1 MSLRVERVFVT
12 ILLFSIWLGVCTS
25 FESSSDSVIVI
36 ELDGVINFGASEL
49 IKEGLDE
56 AYKIDAEAVV
66 LLLTTHGGSLDATF
80 NIIDLIERSSIP
92 VISFV
97 HPKGATAWS
106 AGTFIVL
113 ASHVA
118 AMAPFSILGSCAPR
132 AYPTG
137 ELIQDPKLINSL
149 TEFIVQRAEM
159 HGRNETIAAK
169 FVTENLNIGAEDAKN
184 YGVIEKVAT
193 TVEEL
198 LDVVDGIDVE
208 VAEEGRLTI
217 QTRNA
222 AVHYFGASIRVR
234 VLRVISDPMIA
245 YLLFTLGVFGVIFGF
260 FTAGYEGEIIGG
272 VLLILGLIGLGF
284 YVDFLP
290 VVLISLGGVLV
301 FVEMREPGLQFFG
314 PAGIV
319 CLSVGTLLLL
329 RFDPTRWL
337 ISPEWYQFF
346 MVVVI
351 ALVGILTGFS
361 ALVLYKI
368 VKAKKKRITVLE
380 LIGGI
385 GRTLDEI
392 GPEKAGFIRFR
403 GEYWKARSDTIIKP
417 NRRVKILAKEGPT
430 LIVELIEEDVMAG
443 EPEKS
448 KPSQR

>member
-1 MSLRVERVFVT
+1 MSLRVPRVFVT

-56 AYKIDAEAVV
+56 AYKINAEAVV

-149 TEFIVQRAEM
+149 TEFMVQRAEM

-193 TVEEL
+193 TLEEL

-208 VAEEGRLTI
+208 VAEKGQLTI
-217 QTRNA
+217 HTKNA
-222 AVHYFGASIRVR
+222 AIHYFGASIHVR
-234 VLRVISDPMIA
+234 VLRIISDPMIA
-245 YLLFTLGVFGVIFGF
+245 YLLFTLGVYGVIFGF
-260 FTAGYEGEIIGG
+260 FTAGYEGEIIGCI
-272 VLLILGLIGLGF
+272 LLILGLIGLGF
-284 YVDFLP
+284 YMDLLTII
-290 VVLISLGGVLV
+290 LITLGGVFI

-329 RFDPTRWL
+329 RFDPARWL
-337 ISPEWYQFF
+337 ISPEWYQPF
-346 MVVVI
+346 MLIVI
-351 ALVGILTGFS
+351 ALVAILTVFS

-368 VKAKKKRITVLE
+368 VKAKKKRLTVLE
-380 LIGGI
+380 FIGGV
-385 GRTLDEI
+385 GRTIDEI
-392 GPEKAGFIRFR
+392 GPEKVGFIRFH

-417 NRRVKILAKEGPT
+417 NQKVKILAKEGLT
-430 LIVELIEEDVMAG
+430 LIVEPLKEEAVISK
-443 EPEKS
+443 PEK
-448 KPSQR
+448 K

>member
-1 MSLRVERVFVT
+1 MSLRVEHVFVT
-12 ILLFSIWLGVCTS
+12 ILLFSILLGVCTS

-56 AYKIDAEAVV
+56 AYKIDAEVVV

-106 AGTFIVL
+106 AGTFIVI

-149 TEFIVQRAEM
+149 TEFMVQRAEM

-208 VAEEGRLTI
+208 VAEKGRLTI

-245 YLLFTLGVFGVIFGF
+245 YLLFTLGVFGVTFGF
-260 FTAGYEGEIIGG
+260 FTAGYEGEIMGG
-272 VLLILGLIGLGF
+272 ALLILGLIGLGF

-301 FVEMREPGLQFFG
+301 FVEMRESGLQFFG

-346 MVVVI
+346 MVVVV
-351 ALVGILTGFS
+351 ALVAILTGFS

-380 LIGGI
+380 LVGGI

-417 NRRVKILAKEGPT
+417 NCRVKILAKEGPT
-430 LIVELIEEDVMAG
+430 LIVEHIEEDVMAG

-448 KPSQR
+448 KPS

>member
-1 MSLRVERVFVT
+1 MSLRVEHVFVT
-12 ILLFSIWLGVCTS
+12 ILLFSILLGVCTS

-56 AYKIDAEAVV
+56 AYKIDAEVVV

-106 AGTFIVL
+106 AGTFIVI

-149 TEFIVQRAEM
+149 TEFMVQRAEM

-184 YGVIEKVAT
+184 YGVIEKVAP

-208 VAEEGRLTI
+208 VAEKGRLTI

-245 YLLFTLGVFGVIFGF
+245 YLLFTLGVFGVTFGF
-260 FTAGYEGEIIGG
+260 FTAGYEGEIMGG
-272 VLLILGLIGLGF
+272 ALLILGLIGLGF

-301 FVEMREPGLQFFG
+301 FVEMRESGLQFFG

-346 MVVVI
+346 MVVVV
-351 ALVGILTGFS
+351 ALVAILTGFS

-380 LIGGI
+380 LVGGI

-417 NRRVKILAKEGPT
+417 NCRVKILAKEGPT
-430 LIVELIEEDVMAG
+430 LIVEHIEEDVMAG

-448 KPSQR
+448 KPS

>member
-12 ILLFSIWLGVCTS
+12 ILLFSIWLGVTTS

-56 AYKIDAEAVV
+56 AYKINAKAVV
-66 LLLTTHGGSLDATF
+66 LLLNTPGGSLDATF

-113 ASHVA
+113 SSHIA

-137 ELIQDPKLINSL
+137 ELIQDSKLINSL

-159 HGRNETIAAK
+159 HGRNKTVVAK

-193 TVEEL
+193 TLEEL

-208 VAEEGRLTI
+208 VAEKGQLVI

-245 YLLFTLGVFGVIFGF
+245 YLLFTLGVYGVIFGF

-272 VLLILGLIGLGF
+272 ILLFLGLIGLGF
-284 YVDFLP
+284 HVDFLS
-290 VVLISLGGVLV
+290 VVLITLGGVLV
-301 FVEMREPGLQFFG
+301 FVEMREPGLQFSG
-314 PAGIV
+314 PAGIF
-319 CLSVGTLLLL
+319 CSSVGTLLLL

-346 MVVVI
+346 MVMVI
-351 ALVGILTGFS
+351 ALVGIFTGFS

-368 VKAKKKRITVLE
+368 VKAKKKRLTVLE
-380 LIGGI
+380 LIGGV

-392 GPEKAGFIRFR
+392 GPEKVGFIRFR

-417 NRRVKILAKEGPT
+417 NRRVKILSKEGPT
-430 LIVELIEEDVMAG
+430 LVVEFIEEEVIAG

>member
-1 MSLRVERVFVT
+1 MSLRVEHVFVT
-12 ILLFSIWLGVCTS
+12 ILLFSIWLGVCPS

-56 AYKIDAEAVV
+56 AYKIDAEVVV

-106 AGTFIVL
+106 AGTFIVI

-149 TEFIVQRAEM
+149 TEFMVQRAEM

-184 YGVIEKVAT
+184 YGVIEKVAP

-208 VAEEGRLTI
+208 VAEKGRLTI

-260 FTAGYEGEIIGG
+260 FTAGYEGEIMGG
-272 VLLILGLIGLGF
+272 ALLILGLIGLGF

-301 FVEMREPGLQFFG
+301 FAEMRESGLQFFG

-346 MVVVI
+346 MVVVV
-351 ALVGILTGFS
+351 ALVAILTGFS

-380 LIGGI
+380 LVGGI

-430 LIVELIEEDVMAG
+430 LIVELIEEDVMVG

-448 KPSQR
+448 KPS